1 MAITSWF
8 LKRGV
13 SLIAK
18 LSLFIFILG
27 LLLPSPC
34 FSYSLPPDNTL
45 RVELKWVDE
54 RANVYFW
61 NDFWRSPY
69 SGRKEQFI
77 YMYVEP
83 ITEKFTIPGPTSFT
97 VIQNGKQYSID
108 IEILK
113 EDNGLLFAG
122 PVYVPQ
128 TFILTTMEQAYGI
141 DGFDPCQPLT
151 IIFDDGWHE
160 PQKIQYSPISEYG
173 VSPDIKVNGSHGPI
187 TLSRSDIL
195 SITVSLDNNGQTDNA
210 DWWLAADTPFG
221 LYFFTFDGWTDAW
234 VPGYQG
240 PLFYLDSFEA
250 FNMPVLGLPAGTYT
264 LYFGVDTVMDGN
276 VTWDSVYYDTVEV
289 NITE

>member
-1 MAITSWF
+1 
-8 LKRGV
+8 
-13 SLIAK
+13 
-18 LSLFIFILG
+18 
-27 LLLPSPC
+27 
-34 FSYSLPPDNTL
+34 
-45 RVELKWVDE
+45 
-54 RANVYFW
+54 
-61 NDFWRSPY
+61 
-69 SGRKEQFI
+69 
-77 YMYVEP
+77 
-83 ITEKFTIPGPTSFT
+83 
-97 VIQNGKQYSID
+97 
-108 IEILK
+108 
-113 EDNGLLFAG
+113 
-122 PVYVPQ
+122 
-128 TFILTTMEQAYGI
+128 MEQAYGI